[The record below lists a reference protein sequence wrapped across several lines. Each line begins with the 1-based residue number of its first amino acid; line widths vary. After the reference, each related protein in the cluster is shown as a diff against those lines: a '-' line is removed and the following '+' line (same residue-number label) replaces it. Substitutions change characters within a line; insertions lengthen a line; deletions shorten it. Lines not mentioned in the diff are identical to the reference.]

1 MNRSVGGW
9 LRFII
14 RRVLLLSLALFGVVA
29 FTFFATRKV
38 GSPIFLMVGTEYS
51 KEMLE
56 SAAQRLGIDKPIWVQ
71 FGNYLKN
78 LLQGNLG
85 VSRFTYNP
93 VTFDLKKRIPAT
105 VELALFAFLL
115 IILWSIPAG
124 ILSGVKKNSF
134 VDRIACGLSN
144 MGVAVAQF
152 WLGLML
158 IYVFYFLLGWFPA
171 PIGRIASNIA
181 PPKHITGLYVIDS
194 ILTGNKTALLSSL
207 AHLFLPSITLAFTV
221 SPYIFFLVRATTLQ
235 VVDSDFIVNA
245 RAFGLGLLVIGEYL
259 AKNIAPPVLTI
270 LGVNLA
276 LLFGGAALVE
286 VVFSWPGI
294 GLYAVNAMHLS
305 DYDPVIAVVLFSAV
319 VLSVMYFIVD
329 VINALID
336 PRWRLS

>member
-1 MNRSVGGW
+1 MERSVGGW
-9 LRFII
+9 FRFII
-14 RRVLLLSLALFGVVA
+14 RRALLLSLALFGVVA

-56 SAAQRLGIDKPIWVQ
+56 SAAQRLGVDKPIWIQ

-115 IILWSIPAG
+115 IVLWSIPVG

-134 VDRIACGLSN
+134 LDRIACGLSN
-144 MGVAVAQF
+144 VGVAVAQF

-158 IYVFYFLLGWFPA
+158 VYVFYFLLGWFPA
-171 PIGRIASNIA
+171 PIGRIASHVA

-194 ILTGNKTALLSSL
+194 ILTGNKPALLSSL
-207 AHLFLPSITLAFTV
+207 AHLFLPSVTLAFTV

-235 VVDSDFIVNA
+235 VLDSDFIVNA
-245 RAFGLGLLVIGEYL
+245 RAFGLGSFVIGKYL

-270 LGVNLA
+270 LGLNLA
-276 LLFGGAALVE
+276 LLFGGAVLVE

-319 VLSVMYFIVD
+319 VLSAMYFIVD

>member
-1 MNRSVGGW
+1 MNRSIGEW
-9 LRFII
+9 LHFII
-14 RRVLLLSLALFGVVA
+14 RRVLLLSLALFGVVV

-38 GSPIFLMVGTEYS
+38 GTPIFLMVGTEYS

-56 SAAQRLGIDKPIWVQ
+56 SAAQRLGLDKPIWVQ

-105 VELALFAFLL
+105 IELAVFAFLL
-115 IILWSIPAG
+115 IVLWSIPVG
-124 ILSGVKKNSF
+124 ILSAVKRNSF
-134 VDRIACGLSN
+134 LDRIACGLSTV
-144 MGVAVAQF
+144 GVAVAQF

-158 IYVFYFLLGWFPA
+158 VYVFYFLLGWFPA
-171 PIGRIASNIA
+171 PMGRIAPNIA

-194 ILTGNKTALLSSL
+194 ILTGNKAALFSSL
-207 AHLFLPSITLAFTV
+207 AHLFLPGVTLAVTV
-221 SPYIFFLVRATTLQ
+221 SPYIFFLVRGTTLQ
-235 VVDSDFIVNA
+235 VLDSDFIANA
-245 RAFGLGLLVIGEYL
+245 RAFGLGSFVIGKYI

-270 LGVNLA
+270 LGLNLA
-276 LLFGGAALVE
+276 LLFGGAVLVE

-305 DYDPVIAVVLFSAV
+305 DYEPVIAVVLFSAV

-336 PRWRLS
+336 PRWRLG

>member
-1 MNRSVGGW
+1 MNRSIGGW

-14 RRVLLLSLALFGVVA
+14 RRVLLLSLALFGIVA

-56 SAAQRLGIDKPIWVQ
+56 SAAQRLGMDKPIWIQ

-105 VELALFAFLL
+105 IELALFAFLL
-115 IILWSIPAG
+115 IVLWSIPVG

-134 VDRIACGLSN
+134 LDRIACGLSN
-144 MGVAVAQF
+144 VGVAVAQF

-158 IYVFYFLLGWFPA
+158 VYVFYFLLGWFPA

-194 ILTGNKTALLSSL
+194 ILTGNKAALLSSL
-207 AHLFLPSITLAFTV
+207 AHLFLPGVTLAFTV

-235 VVDSDFIVNA
+235 VLDSDFIVNA
-245 RAFGLGLLVIGEYL
+245 RAFGLGSFVIGKYL

-270 LGVNLA
+270 LGLNLA
-276 LLFGGAALVE
+276 LLFGGAVLVE

-329 VINALID
+329 VVNALID